1 MFIAFFET
9 LTLYQVF
16 FESNGFNK
24 DICKYFSWFSSITFS
39 VGEWTNDRFKIL
51 YDANMSLIPQYRC
64 LS

>member
-1 MFIAFFET
+1 MFIAFLKT

-24 DICKYFSWFSSITFS
+24 DICKYFSWFSYTTFS

-51 YDANMSLIPQYRC
+51 YDANMSLI
-64 LS
+64 L